1 MTRMRSLVRLQYLPP
16 FQYPLI
22 FKPASLS
29 LPKKTKFEWM
39 VIILLGSLFA
49 MIWLYAHWNLSRQ
62 PPHHKGPG
70 SVGYEEPALPTNDK
84 D

>member
-1 MTRMRSLVRLQYLPP
+1 
-16 FQYPLI
+16 
-22 FKPASLS
+22 
-29 LPKKTKFEWM
+29 M

-49 MIWLYAHWNLSRQ
+49 TIWLYAHWNLSRQ

-70 SVGYEEPALPTNDK
+70 SVGYEEPALPANDK